1 MKKIPI
7 DLTGSLYHY
16 RLFIYF
22 KNIAR
27 NESPQFFF
35 KQYMNLLLYV
45 PDRIFINKFFQLKE
59 EMFGKFDTKEF
70 YPKWLYYQYIK
81 KYGSLQKDIPIKE
94 IKKDFNYYYR
104 EGFVSFGKMELVGDE
119 HKSFIGGYNAA
130 KNIFLNRQN

>member
-45 PDRIFINKFFQLKE
+45 PDKVFISKFLELKQTI
-59 EMFGKFDTKEF
+59 FGKSDASIF
-70 YPKWLYYQYIK
+70 YPKWLYDQYIK
-81 KYGSLQKDIPIKE
+81 KYGSLQKDISVKE
-94 IKKDFNYYYR
+94 IKNDFNYYYR
-104 EGFVSFGKMELVGDE
+104 EGFVSFGKMELIGDE
-119 HKSFIGGYNAA
+119 QESFIGGYNAA